1 VGDETARQNVPES
14 LYDSRPVASETV
26 GEFYEFGHFRLDP
39 AERKLL
45 RGNEIVALTP
55 KTFDTLVILV
65 RNSGHLLERDDLV
78 KMLWPDSFVEEGSL
92 SNNVFLLRKALGE
105 DPAYIETVPR
115 RGYRFVGAV
124 RQLPP
129 AALSRLDKVS
139 DAGAPV
145 IAPIPARIQSPWRSR
160 AILGI
165 TAVVLLASLVAASR
179 FYRGAGRGRETID
192 SVAVLPFANADGD
205 PNTEYL
211 SDGITESLINSLSL
225 LPNLRVMSRDSA
237 FHYKGKEVDAQ
248 TVGRAL
254 GVRAVFKGR
263 VAQHGDTLEISA
275 ELIDARDN
283 SHIWG
288 QQYSRKPSD
297 IFEMQ
302 EEIAR
307 EMTAALR
314 MRLTGAEEKRLTR
327 TYTANAEAYQD
338 YLKGRYW
345 LNKQTEEGFRR
356 GVEYF
361 QQAIAKDS
369 TYALAYSGLADCYIL
384 ATNFGLIPPKEAYS
398 RAKEATLKA
407 LEIDDTLAEA
417 HVSLAYVKTDY
428 EWDWSEG
435 ERESRRAIELNPS
448 NARAHEAHADVLWT
462 TGRLDESMRETK
474 RALELDP
481 LSIEYGNDL
490 GFQLF
495 LARQYDQ
502 AIEQEGKVLELDP
515 NYLAVFY
522 FRGICYLKKSLYKEG
537 MAEVEKGV
545 AIARDS
551 PFTLTGLGYGYAVV
565 GKRAEAQKV
574 LDTLNELS
582 KHEYV
587 SPVWRVK
594 IYAGLGDKD
603 KAFAWLEKAYE
614 DRSIVSVAFLKTNP
628 MLDPLRSDTRF
639 ADLLRRTNLQP

>member
-1 VGDETARQNVPES
+1 LEHYYAVEGRDDPIEIALPKGSYVPQ
-14 LYDSRPVASETV
+14 
-26 GEFYEFGHFRLDP
+26 FLDRN
-39 AERKLL
+39 ADRF
-45 RGNEIVALTP
+45 A
-55 KTFDTLVILV
+55 D
-65 RNSGHLLERDDLV
+65 RNSAE
-78 KMLWPDSFVEEGSL
+78 KT
-92 SNNVFLLRKALGE
+92 A
-105 DPAYIETVPR
+105 A
-115 RGYRFVGAV
+115 AV
-124 RQLPP
+124 LNGVDQKPS
-129 AALSRLDKVS
+129 A
-139 DAGAPV
+139 
-145 IAPIPARIQSPWRSR
+145 WRSR
-160 AILGI
+160 AVLGI
-165 TAVVLLASLVAASR
+165 TAAVLLASLVAAGR
-179 FYRGAGRGRETID
+179 FYRGAGRGGETID
-192 SVAVLPFANADGD
+192 SVAVLPFVNAEGD

-211 SDGITESLINSLSL
+211 TDGITESLIDSLSL
-225 LPNLRVMSRDSA
+225 LPNLKVMSRDSA

-248 TVGRAL
+248 TVGHAL

-302 EEIAR
+302 EEIAK

-361 QQAIAKDS
+361 QQAIAKDP

-398 RAKEATLKA
+398 RAKEAALKA

-481 LSIEYGNDL
+481 LSIEDGNDL

-537 MAEVEKGV
+537 MAEVEKGG